1 MQRTESIKNRKHAKN
16 WIKKT
21 GKMQRT
27 ESIKTGKMQRTE
39 TIKTGKMQITKTFKK
54 QEKCKELNQ

>member
-1 MQRTESIKNRKHAKN
+1 
-16 WIKKT
+16 
-21 GKMQRT
+21 
-27 ESIKTGKMQRTE
+27 MQRTE

>member
-16 WIKKT
+16 WIKFKKT

-27 ESIKTGKMQRTE
+27 ESIKTGNMQKTE
-39 TIKTGKMQITKTFKK
+39 
-54 QEKCKELNQ
+54 

>member
-1 MQRTESIKNRKHAKN
+1 
-16 WIKKT
+16 
-21 GKMQRT
+21 MQRT